1 MGRPATALRFQARG
15 THYQG
20 RGMRQQVRTHLLEMV
35 RTSWYGEQ
43 EK

>member
-1 MGRPATALRFQARG
+1 MGLQLPTVSRPRG

-20 RGMRQQVRTHLLEMV
+20 RGMRQQVWTHLLEMV